1 MIRFR
6 EIFTRRQ
13 AAGPKSLF
21 HIRSPRTFAAKWLIL
36 CGLLPVVSGCHRSPA
51 DNRPPDVVK
60 HMITMQWAILPGRIE
75 VKQGQEVELIV
86 STPDVEHG
94 LAIKGYGISEPVQ
107 PGEPTVIK
115 FLADKAGTF
124 RMSCDILCGRG
135 HKDMVGEL
143 IVLPAGAES
152 HANSK
157 QTVASDRSLKK
168 TKADPA
174 AR

>member
-13 AAGPKSLF
+13 AAGLKSLL
-21 HIRSPRTFAAKWLIL
+21 HIRRPCTFAAKWLIL
-36 CGLLPVVSGCHRSPA
+36 CGLLAVLSGCHRRPA

-115 FLADKAGTF
+115 FRADKAGKF
-124 RMSCDILCGRG
+124 PMRCDILCGRG
-135 HKDMVGEL
+135 HKDMAGEL
-143 IVLPAGAES
+143 IVLPAR
-152 HANSK
+152 
-157 QTVASDRSLKK
+157 ASSSSNPGETAARDGSLKK

-174 AR
+174 TR